1 MSDTAAPDRRRRGSS
16 AARRGAS
23 TPPRAGRRGASR
35 AAAALGLLLVAAFG
49 PAAADPALLGLEPLA
64 AEPPGDALDRIRAR
78 GAIRLGYRLDAPPFS
93 YEGPDGAPAGL
104 AVRLCAAV
112 ARTVAAAAAEP
123 SAGVPVADVPGDAGT
138 PPTLEWVPVTA
149 TGRFEAL
156 ADGVTDLHC
165 GPATQTLARR
175 LHTDFS
181 IPYFV
186 DGAGLVFRKGG
197 PERLGDLT
205 DEAVGVLAGTT
216 TETVLRRLLAE
227 RAPEAEAVR
236 YPSHVAGLAA
246 LERGEIE
253 AYMADRSILLYQL
266 GALRPAVQPVIAART
281 WSREPYALAMR
292 RGESRLRLAV
302 DAGLSRL
309 YASGE
314 IYALIRESLGRVEI
328 GRDSEGIYEVVS
340 IPE

>member
-1 MSDTAAPDRRRRGSS
+1 MSDTAAPDRRRRASS
-16 AARRGAS
+16 AARVRSSA
-23 TPPRAGRRGASR
+23 PPRAGRRGRSR
-35 AAAALGLLLVAAFG
+35 AAAALGLLLAASFG
-49 PAAADPALLGLEPLA
+49 PAAADPALLGLEPETA
-64 AEPPGDALDRIRAR
+64 APAGDALDRIRAR
-78 GAIRLGYRLDAPPFS
+78 GSIRLGHRRDAPPFS

-112 ARTVAAAAAEP
+112 ARTVSAAAAEP
-123 SAGVPVADVPGDAGT
+123 WDGVPVAGVPGAPA
-138 PPTLEWVPVTA
+138 PPPRLEWVPVTA
-149 TGRFEAL
+149 TDRFEAL
-156 ADGVTDLHC
+156 EAGLTDLHC

-197 PERLGDLT
+197 PERLGELT
-205 DEAVGVLAGTT
+205 DEAVGVLSGTT
-216 TETVLRRLLAE
+216 TEVVLRRLLAE
-227 RAPEAEAVR
+227 RAPGAEAVL
-236 YPSHVAGLAA
+236 YPSHGAGLAA

-302 DAGLSRL
+302 DAALSRL

-328 GRDSEGIYEVVS
+328 GPDIEAIYEVVS